1 MVVRLKQSAPSVVQ
15 AIPQASQANTEVT
28 FNGEW
33 LAEKISG
40 NIDSLKEIGLCVR
53 CIVTD
58 NHSANVNAFSALKTV
73 QFRIKLLHKAL
84 SVKGIVTDNHSANVN
99 GFQH

>member
-53 CIVTD
+53 CIVT